1 MMSEPIDRSASAA
14 PRKGSLLRTLAAV
27 AWSFFGVRK
36 SRDLE
41 RDVAELK
48 PVHVVL
54 VGIAVAALFV
64 VALVLICALELRQY
78 MTLFVDFPLYE
89 LVPEGLL
96 RALHILK

>member
-1 MMSEPIDRSASAA
+1 MMTEPIDRPGPAA
-14 PRKGSLLRTLAAV
+14 PRKGSLARTLGAV

-54 VGIAVAALFV
+54 VGVAVAAAFV
-64 VALVLICALELRQY
+64 VALVL
-78 MTLFVDFPLYE
+78 
-89 LVPEGLL
+89 LVNWVISSGV
-96 RALHILK
+96 AS